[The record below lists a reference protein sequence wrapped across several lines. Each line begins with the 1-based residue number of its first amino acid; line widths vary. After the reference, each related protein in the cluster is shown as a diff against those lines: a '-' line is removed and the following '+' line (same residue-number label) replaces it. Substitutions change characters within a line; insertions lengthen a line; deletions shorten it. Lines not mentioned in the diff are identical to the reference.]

1 MVDRNFDDIAE
12 KFTRNIYGTTKGQIR
27 EAVVWQDLDALL
39 TRLKPGPLRILD
51 AGGGDGFSPAVWLR
65 WGIRWYCATCQK
77 R

>member
-39 TRLKPGPLRILD
+39 TWLKPVRC
-51 AGGGDGFSPAVWLR
+51 AFWMRAAVTVFSPAVWLH